1 MPQLVKGGKYVFGWS
16 IVNPEG
22 RITIPPEAF
31 EEYGFVGHSRGIL
44 ISSSKTSGG
53 FAVAVP
59 DTLKAS
65 QLSVLLKQC
74 PDLAGFRISESE
86 VVKCG
91 QKVCCWVTLHDNHFV
106 VPEHTLQCY
115 GVTHGVLLLVV
126 RGSGLAPAFIVRGRI
141 VEEAWKHP
149 EIEVFS

>member
-31 EEYGFVGHSRGIL
+31 EEYGFAGHARVIL
-44 ISSSKTSGG
+44 MSGSKTPGG

-59 DTLKAS
+59 NTLKAS
-65 QLSVLLKQC
+65 QLATFLKQC
-74 PDLAGFRISESE
+74 PDLAEFRIPEGE
-86 VVKCG
+86 TVKCG

-106 VPEHTLQCY
+106 VSEHTLQCY
-115 GVTHGVLLLVV
+115 GVTGGALLLVV
-126 RGSGLAPAFIVRGRI
+126 RGSGLAPGFIVRGRI
-141 VEEAWKHP
+141 VEEARKHP